1 MTSSA
6 ATKALVI
13 VSGLS
18 GSGKSTALNILEDM
32 GLFCVDN
39 LPAAMA
45 PDLVDL
51 FFRSSAETYA
61 GLALGMDLRQPALA
75 QQWQEILTKL
85 HPSPTILFL
94 EASTPTLLRR
104 YATTRRP
111 HPLGSTTPGLEQAI
125 ETERSLLAI
134 IRDGAHLVIDTT
146 HYSIHDLRRAIQ
158 SRWETLST
166 APQGMRLHLITF
178 GFKHAVPSEA
188 DTLLDVR
195 FLPNPYFKPSLRQG
209 TGQDPEV
216 AAYVL
221 ENPVAQAFLPKLM
234 EFLDTV
240 VPLMEAEG
248 RFRFTLA
255 LGCTG
260 GRHRSVAVAERIAA
274 HFRTQG
280 RIVTIEHRHWTL
292 P

>member
-1 MTSSA
+1 MAPPT
-6 ATKALVI
+6 ATKPLVI

-51 FFRSSAETYA
+51 FFRSSADAYA

-75 QQWQEILTKL
+75 QQWQEILAKL
-85 HPSPTILFL
+85 HPTPTVLFL
-94 EASTPTLLRR
+94 EASTSTLLRR
-104 YATTRRP
+104 YAATRRP
-111 HPLGSTTPGLEQAI
+111 HPLSTTTPGLEQAI
-125 ETERSLLAI
+125 ETERSLLAV

-158 SRWETLST
+158 SRWETLSS

-178 GFKHAVPSEA
+178 GFKHAMPSEA
-188 DTLLDVR
+188 DTVIDVR
-195 FLPNPYFKPSLRQG
+195 FLPNPYFEPSLRQG

-216 AAYVL
+216 AAFVL
-221 ENPVAQAFLPKLM
+221 ENPIAQAFLPKLIGL
-234 EFLDTV
+234 LDTMI
-240 VPLMEAEG
+240 PLLEAEG

-260 GRHRSVAVAERIAA
+260 GRHRSVAVAERVGA

-280 RIVTIEHRHWTL
+280 RTVTVEHRHWTL

>member
-1 MTSSA
+1 MTSPT
-6 ATKALVI
+6 ATKPLVI

-51 FFRSSAETYA
+51 FFRSSADAYA
-61 GLALGMDLRQPALA
+61 GLAVGMDLRQPTLA
-75 QQWQEILTKL
+75 QQWQDILSQL
-85 HPSPTILFL
+85 HPAPTVLFL
-94 EASTPTLLRR
+94 EASTSALLRR

-111 HPLGSTTPGLEQAI
+111 HPLGSATAGLEQAI
-125 ETERSLLAI
+125 ETERALLAT
-134 IRDGAHLVIDTT
+134 IREGAHLVIDTT
-146 HYSIHDLRRAIQ
+146 QYSIHDLRRAIQ
-158 SRWETLST
+158 SRWETLSA

-178 GFKHAVPSEA
+178 GFKHAVPAEA
-188 DTLLDVR
+188 DTIVDVR
-195 FLPNPYFKPSLRQG
+195 FLPNPYFEPSLRPG

-216 AAYVL
+216 ASYVL
-221 ENPVAQAFLPKLM
+221 DTPAGQAFLPKFM
-234 EFLDTV
+234 DFLDTII
-240 VPLMEAEG
+240 PLLEAEG
-248 RFRFTLA
+248 RFHFTLA

-260 GRHRSVAVAERIAA
+260 GRHRSVAVAERVAA
-274 HFRTQG
+274 HFRAQG
-280 RIVTIEHRHWTL
+280 RTVTVEHRHWTL